1 MDMILETMITMF
13 PGGIHNTDRPEMVT
27 LEYALNHI
35 REGVEF
41 EPRIRQ
47 LRAETDKAKRQEI
60 KKGLSY
66 FLFSGIFKKR
76 NAKSLEEHS
85 GVMVLD
91 FDNLQDITSTRLQL
105 QSDPYTLALFRS
117 PSGDGLKLLVRI
129 DPDKHLDSFKEL
141 EKHFMSNYGLELD
154 KSGKD
159 VSRAC
164 YTSADSTLYYNSNA
178 QIFLCTVLEQDEK
191 TEKVTEVKRSEAR
204 QSRRLSE
211 IDYARLIADRICERG
226 LDITASYDDWL
237 LLAFSMT
244 TLGEDGRELFHK
256 LSSNHPDYNPKD
268 CDQKFDEGRK
278 NCRFTSPAW
287 FYRKAKDLGIDTT
300 LPPAT
305 LSQQTALTG
314 SKKQEEPEDDGNYT
328 YNWPQG
334 VSWKT
339 REDRVE
345 AEKCTRFYQHFSYK
359 NQLYMATFKIEEGT
373 TTVSFKK
380 VSNFS
385 VKSFYL
391 VMDEE
396 GKAHRIVKTVNVR
409 NQEFLAMVPTEAF
422 TSVQEFSKFIERG
435 NYYHSMTKT
444 HFTTLKA
451 KIYDDAVDCRTITTL
466 GQQPEGFFAFAN
478 GIFAAGRFLD
488 INEYG
493 VVEHQKKHYFLPALS
508 KMFRDQTKL
517 YQFERQFKYVP
528 RSGASFVDWA
538 DLFCKVYGENGR
550 IALVFYVMCLFSDH
564 IFKVDGFF
572 PLLFCYGKPSSGK
585 TTLAVSLLSMFHPT
599 GDKTVGVN
607 INNIPMPALFR
618 TLAQV
623 RNGVVL
629 IEEYQNDLEKFK
641 VENLKGIWNRTP
653 PTKTDTSQSNTSNR
667 TVSTA
672 PESAAIITGQHLPN
686 QDVALFT
693 RCILLSFF
701 QNDHYSDEQRSLFR
715 EIKTLQGG
723 SLTQI
728 TGEVLRLRDHIE
740 NDFQNLYE
748 QEKKGFSGTFTKTN
762 VNRIGD
768 HCAQLMATYKT
779 MAGKLKFPFTEQELR
794 QSVMETATRQVDMM
808 VTSDESFTFWEIVN
822 LLYFKSLISDDTDF
836 VIRDLISIK
845 VKPHGEKSEL
855 VVEFEDVKKVLFL
868 RLTKVHGLYL
878 QEMRQQGRKNAMDK
892 TSLIQYLVNSRQFIG
907 QKDNFRF
914 KDSVS
919 SCYVFDYTALSELG
933 ITMERNESMAM
944 TAEDLRR
951 ETSPLES
958 FPINTV
964 NLPIQSNDTDV
975 F

>member
-1 MDMILETMITMF
+1 MDVMEINVTF
-13 PGGIHNTDRPEMVT
+13 FQGGIHNTDRPDIVT

-47 LRAETDKAKRQEI
+47 LRAESDKAKRQEI

-66 FLFSGIFKKR
+66 FLFSGIFSKR

-85 GVMVLD
+85 GLIILD
-91 FDNLQDITSTRLQL
+91 FDNLQDITGTRLQL

-129 DPDKHLDSFKEL
+129 DPEKHLDSFKEL
-141 EKHFMSNYGLELD
+141 EKYFATEYGLELD

-164 YTSADSTLYYNSNA
+164 YTSADNGLYFNPEA
-178 QIFLCTVLEQDEK
+178 QVFLTTVLHQDDK
-191 TEKVTEVKRSEAR
+191 TEVVKELPRSQAPR
-204 QSRRLSE
+204 QSRRLSDVE
-211 IDYARLIADRICERG
+211 YATLIAERIASAG
-226 LDITASYDDWL
+226 IDITQSYDDWM
-237 LLAFSMT
+237 LLAFSLS
-244 TLGEDGRELFHK
+244 TLGEDGRTLFHK
-256 LSSNHPDYNPKD
+256 LSSFHADYSPKA
-268 CDQKFDEGRK
+268 CDDRFNEASK

-287 FYRKAKDLGIDTT
+287 LYRKAKDLGIDTT
-300 LPPAT
+300 IPRADNAGQPAP
-305 LSQQTALTG
+305 AR
-314 SKKQEEPEDDGNYT
+314 KKMEEPEDDGNYT

-334 VSWKT
+334 VSWKAK
-339 REDRVE
+339 EDRQE
-345 AEKCTRFYQHFSYK
+345 SEKCVRWYQHFSYK

-385 VKSFYL
+385 IQSYYL

-396 GKAHRIVKTVNVR
+396 GKANRIIKAINVR

-435 NYYHSMTKT
+435 NYYHSMTKN

-451 KIYDDAVDCRTITTL
+451 KIYDDAKDCRTITTL

-478 GIFAAGRFLD
+478 GIFAGGRFLE

-493 VVEHQKKHYFLPALS
+493 VVEFEKRHYFLPALS
-508 KMFRDQTKL
+508 RMFREQLKN
-517 YQFERQFKYVP
+517 YQFERNFRYVP
-528 RSGASFVDWA
+528 RSGATFVDWA
-538 DLFCKVYGENGR
+538 ELFCKVYGENGR
-550 IALVFYVMCLFSDH
+550 IALVFYVMSIFSDL

-585 TTLAVSLLSMFHPT
+585 TTMAVSLLSMFHPT

-701 QNDHYSDEQRSLFR
+701 QNDHYTDDQRLLFR
-715 EIKTLQGG
+715 EIKNLQGG

-728 TGEVLRLRDHIE
+728 TGEVLKCRTDFD
-740 NDFQNLYE
+740 NDFQKSYE
-748 QEKKGFSGTFTKTN
+748 KEKKDFSGTFKKTN

-768 HCAQLMATYKT
+768 HCAQIMATYNT
-779 MAGKLKFPFTEQELR
+779 LAGKLKFPFTAAQLR
-794 QSVMETATRQVDMM
+794 QTVLDMAAKQVDMM
-808 VTSDESFTFWEIVN
+808 VTSDESFTFWEVVN
-822 LLYFKSLISDDTDF
+822 LLFFKSLISEETDF
-836 VIRDLISIK
+836 AIRELNSIK
-845 VKPHGEKSEL
+845 IKPHGEKTEQVIEL
-855 VVEFEDVKKVLFL
+855 NDTRQLLFL
-868 RLTKVHGLYL
+868 RLSKVHGMYL
-878 QEMRQQGRKNAMDK
+878 TEMRQQGRKNAMDK
-892 TSLIQYLVNSRQFIG
+892 TSLIQYLTNSKQFIG

-919 SCYVFDYTALSELG
+919 SCYVFDYTALADLG
-933 ITMERNESMAM
+933 IVLERHESVAM
-944 TAEDLRR
+944 TAEDLKR
-951 ETSPLES
+951 EASPS
-958 FPINTV
+958 SPFPIENI
-964 NLPIQSNDTDV
+964 NIPLHNNEPDV